1 MDATTT
7 IIALLGS
14 AQGHAQAGRLAE
26 AARLYADWLAA
37 NPDSPY
43 RHVALFN
50 HAVVLSNLGAPGDA
64 AMALHR
70 AVEAQPD
77 FLPARVN
84 LGVMLERLGAADQA
98 FAQWTHVTTALAP
111 VTGDAVGHKAA
122 ALKLSASLL
131 EGRKMLAQ
139 AEAALRQMIELG
151 QHPADVVQHWVAL
164 RQRQCT
170 WPLLEPVGPFET
182 AALKRRMAPLSIA
195 NYADDPLLQ
204 LAGAAAYARDEVGRP
219 PAASIARH
227 PTPRARPGRLRIGYL
242 SSDLRDHAIG
252 YLTADMFHRHD
263 ASQFEVFLY
272 YCGIAAED
280 ATKARIRDRAE
291 HWVDISALDDEAAMA
306 LMCRHGIDI
315 LVDINGH
322 TRSAR
327 TKLLARRPAPVIVNW
342 LGFAG
347 TMGTPYHHY
356 IIADAA
362 IIPEGHDIYYSERV
376 LRLPCY
382 QPNDRARVVAEPKT
396 RAAAGLP
403 ENATV
408 FCSFNGAQKI
418 TPFLF
423 ARWMEI
429 LRAVPGSVLWLL
441 KGADAV
447 DTRQRALAEAAGI
460 DPTRLI
466 FAPFAPNAQHIGRYA
481 LADLFLDTTPY
492 GAHTTASDALW
503 MGVPILTM
511 PGRGFASR
519 VCASLVRA
527 AGIPGLVCATPEEYT
542 ARAIALGRD
551 RLRLAMYRDQLLAS
565 RGTSLLFDTARF
577 TREMEAL
584 FRRIWAEACAGHLP
598 MPDLTNLD
606 TYLEIGAG
614 LDHDSTEFVRL
625 TDYHDRYR
633 AGLAERHAF
642 APLPWDSR
650 LWRAPEADAMEDAA

>member
-1 MDATTT
+1 MNSIGITE
-7 IIALLGS
+7 LLGT
-14 AQGHAQAGRLAE
+14 AQGHAQAGRPAQAE
-26 AARLYADWLAA
+26 QLYRAWLAA
-37 NPDSPY
+37 HPDNPY

-50 HAVVLSNLGAPGDA
+50 LAVVLSNLGATGDA
-64 AMALHR
+64 ALALHE
-70 AVEAQPD
+70 AVQTQPD

-98 FAQWTHVTTALAP
+98 FAQWTHVTNALGA
-111 VTGDAVGHKAA
+111 VTGESVGHKAA
-122 ALKLSASLL
+122 ALKLSAALL

-151 QHPADVVQHWVAL
+151 QHPADVVQHWIAL

-170 WPLLEPVGPFET
+170 WPLLEPVGPFDT
-182 AALKRRMAPLSIA
+182 AALKRRMAPLSLA

-204 LAGAAAYARDEVGRP
+204 LAGAYANSRDEVGRP
-219 PAASIARH
+219 PATGIAQH
-227 PTPRARPGRLRIGYL
+227 PVPRARKGRLRIGYL
-242 SSDLRDHAIG
+242 SSDLREHAIG

-263 ASQFEVFLY
+263 SSQFEVFLY
-272 YCGIAAED
+272 YCGIVSED
-280 ATKARIRDRAE
+280 ATKARIRDTAQ
-291 HWVDISALDDEAAMA
+291 HWVDMSALDDDAALT
-306 LMCRHGIDI
+306 LMRRDGIDI

-327 TKLLARRPAPVIVNW
+327 SKLLARRPAPVIVNW

-356 IIADAA
+356 IIADAT
-362 IIPEGHDIYYSERV
+362 IIPEEHEIYYTERV

-382 QPNDRARVVAEPKT
+382 QPNDRARIVAEPPT
-396 RAAAGLP
+396 RAAVGLP

-429 LRAVPGSVLWLL
+429 LRAVPSSVLWLL
-441 KGADAV
+441 KGAEAV
-447 DTRQRALAEAAGI
+447 DTRQRMLAEAAGI
-460 DPTRLI
+460 DPARLI
-466 FAPFAPNAQHIGRYA
+466 FAPFAPNAQHIARYA

-527 AGIPGLVCATPEEYT
+527 AGIPGLICATPEEYT

-565 RGTSLLFDTARF
+565 RATSLLFDTARF

-584 FRRIWAEACAGHLP
+584 FHRIWAEACAGQLP
-598 MPDLTNLD
+598 VPDLTNLD

-614 LDHDSTEFVRL
+614 LDHDSIEFVRV

-633 AGLAERHAF
+633 AALTERHAF
-642 APLPWDSR
+642 APLAWDSR
-650 LWRAPEADAMEDAA
+650 LWRAPDATLLEDAA

>member
-1 MDATTT
+1 MDAMT
-7 IIALLGS
+7 ITELLGN
-14 AQGHAQAGRLAE
+14 AQGHAQAGRVSE
-26 AARLYADWLAA
+26 AAQTYRDWLSA

-50 HAVVLSNLGAPGDA
+50 LAVVLSNLGATGDA
-64 AMALHR
+64 AMALQE
-70 AVEAQPD
+70 AVQAQPD

-84 LGVMLERLGAADQA
+84 LGVILERLGAADQA
-98 FAQWTHVTTALAP
+98 YAQWSQVTAALGA
-111 VTGDAVGHKAA
+111 VTGEAVGHKAA
-122 ALKLSASLL
+122 ALKLSASML

-151 QHPADVVQHWVAL
+151 QHPGDVVQHWIAL

-170 WPLLEPVGPFET
+170 WPLLEPVGPFDT
-182 AALKRRMAPLSIA
+182 AALKRRMAPLSLA

-204 LAGAAAYARDEVGRP
+204 LAGAAAYAREEIGRP
-219 PAASIARH
+219 PAASILRH
-227 PTPRARPGRLRIGYL
+227 PVPHARAGRLRIGYL

-252 YLTADMFHRHD
+252 YLTADMFHRHE

-280 ATKARIRDRAE
+280 ATKTRIRDQAE
-291 HWVDISALDDEAAMA
+291 HWVDISGLDDDAALA
-306 LMCRHGIDI
+306 LMRRDGIDI
-315 LVDINGH
+315 LIDINGH

-327 TKLLARRPAPVIVNW
+327 QKLLARRPAPVIVNW

-356 IIADAA
+356 IIADPT
-362 IIPEGHDIYYSERV
+362 IIPEGHEIYYTERV

-382 QPNDRARVVAEPKT
+382 QPNDRARVVAETPT
-396 RAAAGLP
+396 RAALGLP
-403 ENATV
+403 EDATV

-418 TPFLF
+418 TPFVF

-429 LRAVPGSVLWLL
+429 LRGVPGSVLWLL
-441 KGADAV
+441 KGAEAV
-447 DTRQRALAEAAGI
+447 DTRQRALADAAGI
-460 DPTRLI
+460 DPARLI
-466 FAPFAPNAQHIGRYA
+466 FAPFAPNAQHIARYA

-503 MGVPILTM
+503 MGVPILTL

-527 AGIPGLVCATPEEYT
+527 AGIPSLVCATPEEYT

-577 TREMEAL
+577 
-584 FRRIWAEACAGHLP
+584 
-598 MPDLTNLD
+598 
-606 TYLEIGAG
+606 
-614 LDHDSTEFVRL
+614 VR
-625 TDYHDRYR
+625 
-633 AGLAERHAF
+633 
-642 APLPWDSR
+642 
-650 LWRAPEADAMEDAA
+650 